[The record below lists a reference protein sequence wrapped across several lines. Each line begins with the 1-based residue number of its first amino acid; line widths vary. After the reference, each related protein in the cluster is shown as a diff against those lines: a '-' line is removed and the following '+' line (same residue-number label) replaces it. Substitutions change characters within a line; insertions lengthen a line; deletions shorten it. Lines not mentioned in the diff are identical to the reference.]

1 MIINLSEQNN
11 QGTNIEELQKETME
25 SMKEYIGVLVPKMN
39 GMIVELR
46 GELKDDTWEFLRM
59 MIDGFN
65 WVIEAYNGTSSII
78 NKDKSINEDDVQKA
92 VDEFSEAFINQN
104 PIKTADVIELKVI
117 PFLEAISKCL

>member
-11 QGTNIEELQKETME
+11 QGTNIEELQTETMD

-39 GMIVELR
+39 GMIDELR

-92 VDEFSEAFINQN
+92 VNEFGEAFVNKD
-104 PIKTADVIELKVI
+104 PIKTADVMELKVI
-117 PFLEAISKCL
+117 PFLDTISKCI